1 MDSLPWMLLV
11 SLLFAVHKLQATA
24 MDDFEVEVVSYEDG
38 PDEEALV
45 DINSL
50 HLYGS
55 HKARIHQDSENDF
68 SSFLE
73 SQSWSSIGAKVPP
86 MRKNVCCDDE
96 GCCGNKADPDAAR
109 FRLDSKDPGTAGLDA
124 SSPPPGAPF
133 ESAIP
138 ESPPDDDA
146 FKGSFLELDSMG
158 KPIIVNKMCCA
169 GGAGPPEAKVGGAGG
184 DQFAAASVP
193 SVPCVCTLVVN
204 GAASAGG
211 AGAAVA
217 AGSAGPSDLPFG
229 DEPKHS
235 KKAPPTVSFPISF
248 PAGGSGP
255 TLMPSANDFVLPTNV
270 QAPPPPVQSN
280 DESSEKFYEKL
291 PDGRINVIK
300 PEYFDV
306 GNGVHTLKD
315 IHETKY
321 RHAWTQGSVR
331 PNPVFK
337 KPIHAGN
344 HFPWSSG
351 AFKKPRDRVEEI
363 IQKNTDRSDMN
374 CRTVNGVLEC

>member
-1 MDSLPWMLLV
+1 MQSLQWMLLV
-11 SLLFAVHKLQATA
+11 SLLFAIQKLQATA
-24 MDDFEVEVVSYEDG
+24 SDDFQVEVVSYEDG

-50 HLYGS
+50 HLHAS
-55 HKARIHQDSENDF
+55 HKARIHADSENDF

-73 SQSWSSIGAKVPP
+73 SQSWSTIGSKVTPL
-86 MRKNVCCDDE
+86 RKNVCCDNE
-96 GCCGNKADPDAAR
+96 GCCGNKGEDPDAAR
-109 FRLDSKDPGTAGLDA
+109 FRLDSKDPALDA
-124 SSPPPGAPF
+124 SAPPPGAPF
-133 ESAIP
+133 ESAVP
-138 ESPPDDDA
+138 DSPPDDDA
-146 FKGSFLELDSMG
+146 FKGSFLELDATG

-169 GGAGPPEAKVGGAGG
+169 GGSGPPEAKVGGAGG

-235 KKAPPTVSFPISF
+235 QKTSTGQASAT
-248 PAGGSGP
+248 GGAGP
-255 TLMPSANDFVLPTNV
+255 TLMPNNQDFVMPTQMQPPV
-270 QAPPPPVQSN
+270 PPPVN
-280 DESSEKFYEKL
+280 ANNGPERFFEREAN
-291 PDGRINVIK
+291 GRINVIQ

-306 GNGVHTLKD
+306 GNGVRTLKD
-315 IHETKY
+315 VHETKY
-321 RHAWTQGSVR
+321 RHAWTQGTVR
-331 PNPVFK
+331 PNPTFK
-337 KPIHAGN
+337 TPIHAGN
-344 HFPWSSG
+344 HFPWSTG

-363 IQKNTDRSDMN
+363 IAKNTDRSDMN
-374 CRTVNGVLEC
+374 CRTINGVLEC